1 MAKYDL
7 TVGVRQQPVKA
18 VFYGPEGIGKSTTGA
33 QMPDPV
39 FIDIEGGTNQLPVAR
54 LPRPTSW
61 EMLLDE
67 IRSVR
72 DGDVSGC
79 ATLVID
85 TVDAAELLCQEH
97 TARNNE
103 WDNIDS
109 PGYNKGFV
117 ASATEFGR
125 MLDLLSEV
133 VEHGRNVVLLG
144 HSIVGKVTRPDES
157 EYTIFTMNL
166 TDRRSA
172 STNSMV
178 KAWCDML
185 LFFDWK
191 VYVET
196 DKSGK
201 GHASGGKRVIHTSH
215 RVSWDAKNR
224 FGLPDEMPMN
234 SDSIQKIHDL
244 MSSSQAG
251 ASQPAAE
258 PTKTANPVRPSK
270 GIQQIDEHIAH
281 MDEDLR
287 QLAPATDKPVQGSAQ
302 DDPRD
307 SYPERMHALADLMR
321 ADSISDEDLRR
332 AMAAKG
338 YVTLSTPVASYQQ
351 RLVDGVVASWSNFVK
366 FVCEQREAIA

>member
-1 MAKYDL
+1 MAKYDI

-97 TARNNE
+97 TARKNE

-224 FGLPDEMPMN
+224 FGLPDEMPM
-234 SDSIQKIHDL
+234 DDASIQKIASL
-244 MSSSQAG
+244 MIGNTQTVERK
-251 ASQPAAE
+251 PAVAQKKE
-258 PTKTANPVRPSK
+258 PPKSK
-270 GIQQIDEHIAH
+270 SMSKIDEHIAH
-281 MDEDLR
+281 MDEDLK
-287 QLAPATDKPVQGSAQ
+287 QLEPATDKPVQDSVQ

-338 YVTLSTPVASYQQ
+338 YVMLSTPVASYQQ

>member
-1 MAKYDL
+1 MSKYDL
-7 TVGVRQQPVKA
+7 TVGVQEQPVRA
-18 VFYGPEGIGKSTTGA
+18 VFYGPEGIGKSTAGA

-54 LPRPTSW
+54 MPRPTSW
-61 EMLLDE
+61 EMLLE
-67 IRSVR
+67 EVRSVR
-72 DGDVSGC
+72 DGDVPGC
-79 ATLVID
+79 ATLIID
-85 TVDAAELLCQEH
+85 TVDSAELLCQEH
-97 TARNNE
+97 VARKNE

-117 ASATEFGR
+117 ASATEFGHL
-125 MLDLLSEV
+125 LDLLSEV
-133 VEHGRNVVLLG
+133 TEHGRNVVLLG

-196 DKSGK
+196 DKNGK

-224 FGLPDEMPMN
+224 FGLPDEMPLDDASMR
-234 SDSIQKIHDL
+234 KIASL
-244 MSSSQAG
+244 MRNYPHEQMEAPVKD
-251 ASQPAAE
+251 APAPPSN
-258 PTKTANPVRPSK
+258 PTLDE
-270 GIQQIDEHIAH
+270 IDERIAR
-281 MDEDLR
+281 MDADLSKAKP
-287 QLAPATDKPVQGSAQ
+287 QEPKPSAPSSKESEP
-302 DDPRD
+302 DPRD
-307 SYPERMHALADLMR
+307 AYPARMRALADLMR
-321 ADSISDEDLRR
+321 ADNISDEELRH
-332 AMAAKG
+332 AMADKG
-338 YVTLSTPVASYQQ
+338 YVTLDTPVSSYQQ
-351 RLVDGVVASWSNFVK
+351 RLVDGVVASWANFVK
-366 FVCEQREAIA
+366 YVRDIPF